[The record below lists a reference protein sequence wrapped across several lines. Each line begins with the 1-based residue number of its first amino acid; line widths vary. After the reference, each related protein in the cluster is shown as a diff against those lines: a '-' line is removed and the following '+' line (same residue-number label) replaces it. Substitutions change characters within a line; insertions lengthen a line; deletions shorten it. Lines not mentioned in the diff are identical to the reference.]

1 MPRSGFALKSGLFPI
16 CQKGIKQLLG
26 VGCGLL
32 HSVLETPNAP
42 THPHPFRV
50 GVSGISTAKGQ
61 DPVTAPLI
69 CKAEIIQRWSST
81 HSYCFWVFGLSP
93 PPPFSLPRWL
103 HGLIDTYGGVQPDID
118 EVHIPAGRKGDVKG
132 WYDEELENG
141 NTDLIKVS
149 ARQFN
154 RVWLET
160 LPHLKCRAFLRFVI
174 VKAPTEHV
182 PFSNTL
188 SLLCCFLL
196 FFLGRFAVC
205 DQCIL
210 IEDNIRKAGNNA
222 HERATW
228 QKAKTIHREYVSSTA
243 CAIYFP
249 VLCNIKIQSGCT
261 FVCVLVGTL
270 RKRYVHVS
278 LQPLCT

>member
-1 MPRSGFALKSGLFPI
+1 MLFAS
-16 CQKGIKQLLG
+16 
-26 VGCGLL
+26 
-32 HSVLETPNAP
+32 
-42 THPHPFRV
+42 
-50 GVSGISTAKGQ
+50 
-61 DPVTAPLI
+61 
-69 CKAEIIQRWSST
+69 
-81 HSYCFWVFGLSP
+81 
-93 PPPFSLPRWL
+93 
-103 HGLIDTYGGVQPDID
+103 
-118 EVHIPAGRKGDVKG
+118 
-132 WYDEELENG
+132 
-141 NTDLIKVS
+141 
-149 ARQFN
+149 
-154 RVWLET
+154 
-160 LPHLKCRAFLRFVI
+160 
-174 VKAPTEHV
+174 
-182 PFSNTL
+182 
-188 SLLCCFLL
+188 